1 MKKYNVAVIGYGW
14 ASTAHIEAINTSSL
28 AQVTALYSSR
38 PQDGAALSARHGG
51 SIQPYTDLAALLART
66 DIHAVS
72 ICSYPHQH
80 PDHIIA
86 AARSP
91 RPGVLP
97 VGLEAADEEIQR
109 LLGIAG

>member
-14 ASTAHIEAINTSSL
+14 ASTAHIEAINASSL

-51 SIQPYTDLAALLART
+51 SIQPYSDLAALLART

-80 PDHIIA
+80 TDHIIA
-86 AARSP
+86 AARAKKHIIIEKPIS
-91 RPGVLP
+91 LS
-97 VGLEAADEEIQR
+97 LEDAAAVSEAI
-109 LLGIAG
+109 